1 MCGSDVRR
9 SSYTQVQA
17 SSAGTSGTDA
27 LSEGPVK
34 TFSFGDE
41 MNIPA
46 VEENCPGKVIFD
58 PGENAVEPDKAK
70 AKALLESSST
80 SMMPV
85 DTVMLATVSMAMTMD
100 MALDMMLFT

>member
-70 AKALLESSST
+70 AKARESSPPDKMKAKVRDS
-80 SMMPV
+80 P
-85 DTVMLATVSMAMTMD
+85 ATMQ
-100 MALDMMLFT
+100 F